1 MKPNTMYEIKKTKV
15 KRVEDAI
22 YNIPYDA
29 PLDNYTDELVELYEA
44 MKELTGKDNILFRDA
59 IDEQREK
66 NTNRKVTSDT
76 VNESESWKEW
86 L

>member
-76 VNESESWKEW
+76 VNESES
-86 L
+86 